1 MIDFIYNI
9 IFLVIQWILLW
20 FIYYQV
26 TGIKV
31 NWIGFTTS
39 IFFSFLGA
47 LLFGS
52 LWCYLILPYLL
63 IYGRFYGSSFNFPL
77 IYFHSLY
84 TAFIPLLLINL
95 ISLTIYLLTPIEIF
109 NNYQNIL
116 IISTVLIAI
125 LFHFG
130 VIKLLKIDFSILT
143 LKNSFIENQILK
155 PVNIALTIEFLF
167 FSIVYF
173 FQSNALSE
181 PVNEYTKYI
190 FFIYFFL
197 FFTLLGFLA
206 IQDKNFLQQEIQ
218 NVKAENYK
226 QTLPYYL
233 EIERLYR
240 ELAGFRHDFVNIMIT
255 LDESINTGN
264 IKEVRAIYDEILSET
279 KKDINRTKFDTAELM
294 NISNPAVKSVLSAK
308 ALFSKQK
315 NVQIEL
321 EIKQE
326 ISLYYIDILDYIRII
341 SNLLDNAIEAAELA
355 KEKKVIIAIFYR
367 DDLLFTRIEN
377 TRDSSKITI
386 DKMFTFNYSTKG
398 NNRGKGLS
406 NVQDILQKYNNAWI
420 ETKITEAQIIQTIIT
435 KKVIK
440 SERLPFGR

>member
-1 MIDFIYNI
+1 
-9 IFLVIQWILLW
+9 
-20 FIYYQV
+20 
-26 TGIKV
+26 
-31 NWIGFTTS
+31 
-39 IFFSFLGA
+39 
-47 LLFGS
+47 
-52 LWCYLILPYLL
+52 
-63 IYGRFYGSSFNFPL
+63 
-77 IYFHSLY
+77 
-84 TAFIPLLLINL
+84 
-95 ISLTIYLLTPIEIF
+95 
-109 NNYQNIL
+109 
-116 IISTVLIAI
+116 
-125 LFHFG
+125 
-130 VIKLLKIDFSILT
+130 
-143 LKNSFIENQILK
+143 
-155 PVNIALTIEFLF
+155 
-167 FSIVYF
+167 
-173 FQSNALSE
+173 
-181 PVNEYTKYI
+181 
-190 FFIYFFL
+190 
-197 FFTLLGFLA
+197 
-206 IQDKNFLQQEIQ
+206 
-218 NVKAENYK
+218 
-226 QTLPYYL
+226 
-233 EIERLYR
+233 LYR